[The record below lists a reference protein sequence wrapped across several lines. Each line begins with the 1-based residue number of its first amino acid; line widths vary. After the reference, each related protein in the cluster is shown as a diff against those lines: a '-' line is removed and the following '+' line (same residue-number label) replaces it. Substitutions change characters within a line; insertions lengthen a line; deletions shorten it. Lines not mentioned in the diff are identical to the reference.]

1 MNLSDF
7 KDRINSLVN
16 FVGFDYNDIPCG
28 IDPINA
34 EHFDMWYGE
43 EAVVAKSIE
52 EVFNIRIFD
61 GKSLTEIFNDI
72 TNVDI

>member
-7 KDRINSLVN
+7 KERINSLVS

-34 EHFDMWYGE
+34 EHFEMYCGE

-52 EVFNIRIFD
+52 EVFNIRIFE